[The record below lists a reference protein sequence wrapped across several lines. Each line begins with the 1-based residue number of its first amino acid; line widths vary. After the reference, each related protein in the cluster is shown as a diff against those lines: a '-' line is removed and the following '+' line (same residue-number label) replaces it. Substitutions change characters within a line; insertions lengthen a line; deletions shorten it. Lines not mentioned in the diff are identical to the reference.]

1 MTLHQNILG
10 VDVAKDWID
19 TCDPASGRTARIETA
34 PRALAAFVGRLPKDM
49 FVVFEASGGY
59 ERPLMEALEAAGL
72 AYARVNPRQAR
83 EFARATGRLAKTDRI
98 DARVLAEM
106 GQALKPAPQARP
118 DPARRRLADL
128 VARRADLVAVI
139 AAETNRLG
147 QAREAFVRRDIKSLI
162 ALLQR
167 RRLAVEKE
175 IEAQMRAAED
185 LDRLERRLR
194 TAPGVGPV
202 VAAVLIAAL
211 PELGLPELG
220 LLDRRQLASLAG
232 LAPHASE
239 SGRQRGRRKVWG
251 GRREVRRALYIAAIV
266 ASRFNPDL
274 RAFRDRLIGDG
285 KPFKVAIIATAR
297 KLLTILNA
305 MIRDHRDYA

>member
-19 TCDPASGRTARIETA
+19 TCDLASGRTARIETS
-34 PRALAAFVGRLPKDM
+34 PRALAAFAGQLPKGVL
-49 FVVFEASGGY
+49 VVFEASGGY
-59 ERPLMEALEAAGL
+59 ERPLMEALEALGI
-72 AYARVNPRQAR
+72 AYARLNPRQVR

-106 GQALKPAPQARP
+106 GHALKPAPATSI

-175 IEAQMRAAED
+175 IAAQLRAAGD
-185 LDRLERRLR
+185 LGRLETRLR
-194 TAPGVGPV
+194 TAPGVGPAI
-202 VAAVLIAAL
+202 AAILIAAL
-211 PELGLPELG
+211 PELGRI
-220 LLDRRQLASLAG
+220 DRRQLACLAG

-239 SGRQRGRRKVWG
+239 SGKHRGRRKVWG
-251 GRREVRRALYIAAIV
+251 GRREVRRALYIAALV
-266 ASRFNPDL
+266 ASRFNPSL
-274 RAFRDRLIGDG
+274 RAFRDRLIDSG
-285 KPFKVAIIATAR
+285 KPFKVAIVATAR

-305 MIRDHRDYA
+305 MIRHQRDFA

>member
-19 TCDPASGRTARIETA
+19 TCELASGRTARIETTA
-34 PRALAAFVGRLPKDM
+34 RALAAFAGHLPKDM

-59 ERPLMEALEAAGL
+59 ERGLVEALEAAGI

-83 EFARATGRLAKTDRI
+83 EFARATGELAKTDRI
-98 DARVLAEM
+98 DAHVLAQM
-106 GQALKPAPQARP
+106 GQALKPVPAASR

-128 VARRADLVAVI
+128 VARRADLVAAI
-139 AAETNRLG
+139 AAETCRLA
-147 QAREAFVRRDIKSLI
+147 QAREAFIRRDIKSLI

-167 RRLAVEKE
+167 RRLAMEKE
-175 IEAQMRAAED
+175 IAAQLHTGD
-185 LDRLERRLR
+185 LHRLEARLR
-194 TAPGVGPV
+194 TAPGVGPL
-202 VAAVLIAAL
+202 VAATLIACL
-211 PELGLPELG
+211 PELGR
-220 LLDRRQLASLAG
+220 LDRRQLASLAG

-239 SGRQRGRRKVWG
+239 SGKHRGRRQVWG
-251 GRREVRRALYIAAIV
+251 GRREVRRALYIAAVV
-266 ASRFNPDL
+266 ASRFNPGL
-274 RAFRDRLIGDG
+274 RAFRDRLIDNG

-305 MIRDHRDYA
+305 MIRDQRDYA

>member
-19 TCDPASGRTARIETA
+19 TCDLASGRTARIETS
-34 PRALAAFVGRLPKDM
+34 PRALAAFAGQLPKGVL
-49 FVVFEASGGY
+49 VVFEASGGY
-59 ERPLMEALEAAGL
+59 ERPLMEALEAVGV
-72 AYARVNPRQAR
+72 AYARLNPRQVR

-106 GQALKPAPQARP
+106 GHALKPSPAAGI

-139 AAETNRLG
+139 TAETNRLG
-147 QAREAFVRRDIKSLI
+147 QAHEAFVRRDIKSLI

-167 RRLAVEKE
+167 RRLSIEKE
-175 IEAQMRAAED
+175 IAAQLRAGN
-185 LDRLERRLR
+185 LQRLEARLR
-194 TAPGVGPV
+194 TAPGVGPAI
-202 VAAVLIAAL
+202 AAILIATL
-211 PELGLPELG
+211 PELGQI
-220 LLDRRQLASLAG
+220 DRRRLACLAG

-239 SGRQRGRRKVWG
+239 SGKHRGRRKVWG

-266 ASRFNPDL
+266 ASRFNPSL
-274 RAFRDRLIGDG
+274 RAFRDRLVDSG

-305 MIRDHRDYA
+305 MIRDQRDFA